1 MLFGLIDA
9 VNVVCL
15 YSSVSAVNMQ
25 CYMLYAVQ
33 REECEGDIA
42 YEQMH
47 DAFGCVLKRL
57 PQISLTEMT
66 CVCMAGCH
74 VMCQCGY
81 SQ

>member
-33 REECEGDIA
+33 REECEG
-42 YEQMH
+42 
-47 DAFGCVLKRL
+47 VTLRTSK
-57 PQISLTEMT
+57 
-66 CVCMAGCH
+66 CMMPLD
-74 VMCQCGY
+74 V
-81 SQ
+81 